1 MSNNTIYERNKTMY
15 QIIINNVRMPQIYW
29 SWKEAL
35 EAIEREKERFPAIIT
50 EIVHIDQNQ

>member
-1 MSNNTIYERNKTMY
+1 MSNNTIYERNKAMY
-15 QIIINNVRMPQIYW
+15 QIVINNIKFPQIFW

-50 EIVHIDQNQ
+50 EIVHVDQN

>member
-1 MSNNTIYERNKTMY
+1 MSNNTIYERKNTMY
-15 QIIINNVRMPQIYW
+15 QIVINNIKFPQIFW

-50 EIVHIDQNQ
+50 EIVYIS

>member
-1 MSNNTIYERNKTMY
+1 MSNNTIYERNKAMY
-15 QIIINNVRMPQIYW
+15 QIVINNVRMPQIYW

-50 EIVHIDQNQ
+50 EIVYIS